1 MGIENV
7 IKKIHV
13 EPINR
18 KAEYE
23 AARFLTREEVTAAMD
38 RVADQGHG
46 TVFTYCASCA
56 GNLTRGGCRGVTHLL
71 PEILGC
77 DEKPDIGKSMVNR
90 MLTKFW

>member
-1 MGIENV
+1 MLRPGRV
-7 IKKIHV
+7 RGGR
-13 EPINR
+13 EP
-18 KAEYE
+18 EL
-23 AARFLTREEVTAAMD
+23 ARGMTD